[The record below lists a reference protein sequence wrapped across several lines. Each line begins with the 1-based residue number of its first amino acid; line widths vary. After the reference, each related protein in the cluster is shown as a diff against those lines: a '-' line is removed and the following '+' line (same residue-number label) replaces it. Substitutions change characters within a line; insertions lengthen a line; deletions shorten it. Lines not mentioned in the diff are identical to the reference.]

1 MQKEAEDAGFKVI
14 GFYGDVAGAPYAI
27 KSDTL
32 AVLLQK

>member
-1 MQKEAEDAGFKVI
+1 MQKEAEDAGFKVVD
-14 GFYGDVAGAPYAI
+14 FYGDIAGAPYAI